1 MVHVIRRF
9 SGPLLVVVIS
19 LLLPSTARAQAA
31 ITGVVRDAS
40 GGVLPGVTVAAT
52 SPVLIEK
59 VRSVVTDGT
68 GQYRIVDLRP
78 GVYAVSFELQGFSV
92 VRREGIELSGNFV
105 ATVNTELRVGAVEET
120 ITVTGETPI
129 VDVQSARRQEIIDR
143 DVISAIPSSRN
154 AIGLQNL
161 IPGMSATGGVG
172 VIGNSNTDSGNI
184 GGTMQS
190 VAAAIHGGRAADS
203 RIYADGINMGWAGGN
218 GGGGNMPQVASAQE
232 VVLTISGGLA
242 DAETG
247 GVVVNVIP
255 REGANTFSGQFNF
268 SGSNDSLQGSNYT
281 DRLKAKGLR
290 SPAELISVY
299 DVNPMVGGRIV
310 ADKLWF
316 YSGFRQTG
324 GKNTVP
330 GLWWNKNAGD
340 PTKWIVDFD
349 RSQPAFTTRV
359 ERQATLRL
367 TWQAT
372 PRNKF
377 NMLWAEQYLD
387 SNYGKGGGA
396 ETAGQLTTPE
406 ATPRSYYIP
415 SRQPHVTWSSPISG
429 RLLAEAGWGM
439 YQARYRFGPR
449 DDGTHD
455 PRMIQVLEQGGEV
468 PNLLSR
474 APAAPAQGGFAHSL
488 IGNLASVRASLTYVT
503 GAHNIKFGYQ
513 GGFGNPSQTYNYPN
527 QVTQIRMRDGVP
539 NQLTQ
544 TTVVGGHI
552 KYVRNLIPI
561 NFYAQDQWTFNRLTL
576 QGGLRYDSLISN
588 YPDSRV
594 GGPGYPYAP
603 EEIAYPSRSTP
614 GYRWKDISPRIGVA
628 YDLFGNGKTAVRFNL
643 GKYMEAITATNN
655 DLDMNPLVRTVVRTT
670 RGWTDTNRDY
680 VPDCNLMDPAAN
692 GECARMDNQNLG
704 RQVFN
709 RTFDSDYVGGW
720 GKRPHNWN
728 IGLSVQHE
736 VAPRVSVTVGYH
748 RNSWGNWYV
757 VDNRAT
763 SLEDYTPFSIQAPLD
778 PRLPG
783 GGGYTIDG
791 LYNLVPTKVG
801 LVDELAQSYRNFGE
815 QEENWQGFQYSVVG
829 RLPWGLTVQ
838 GGAGTGR
845 KRADGCAA
853 RARLPELGTGPTGAA
868 NSSVTAT
875 VLVTTQRG
883 SLSVTNPYCRFVE
896 PYRTDFRGLATYTIP
911 RADVQVALT
920 WMSVPGEYLEANFV
934 VDNAWIAAGPQP
946 LGRPLTGAAV
956 ATVNLIPP
964 YSMFADRRN
973 NMDFRVAKILRFG
986 GTRSLVGVDIYN
998 LLNTDVV
1005 TAYNQT
1011 FVPGGQWLTPTA
1023 LQPAR
1028 YARISMEVSF

>member
-1 MVHVIRRF
+1 MLNPVQR
-9 SGPLLVVVIS
+9 SLLVILIA
-19 LLLPSTARAQAA
+19 LLLPSAAYAQAA

-40 GGVLPGVTVAAT
+40 GGVLPGVTVEAA

-59 VRSVVTDGT
+59 VRQVVTDAT

-78 GVYAVSFELQGFSV
+78 GLYSVTFELPGFSV
-92 VRREGIELSGNFV
+92 VRREGIELSGNFI
-105 ATVNTELRVGAVEET
+105 ATVNAELRVGAVEET

-190 VAAAIHGGRAADS
+190 AAAAMHGGRAADS

-255 REGANTFSGQFNF
+255 REGANTFSGQFNY

-299 DVNPMVGGRIV
+299 DVNPMFGGRIV

-324 GKNTVP
+324 AKNTVP
-330 GLWWNKNAGD
+330 GMFWNKNAGD

-359 ERQATLRL
+359 ERQATIRV

-449 DDGTHD
+449 NDGTHD
-455 PRMIQVLEQGGEV
+455 PQMIQVLEQGGEV

-488 IGNLASVRASLTYVT
+488 IGNLASLRASLTYVT

-552 KYVRNLIPI
+552 KYVRNLIPV

-588 YPDSRV
+588 YPESRV
-594 GGPGYPYAP
+594 GGSGYPYAP
-603 EEIAYPSRSTP
+603 EEIVYPSRSTP

-680 VPDCNLMDPAAN
+680 APDCDLMNPAAN

-709 RTFDSDYVGGW
+709 RSFDPDYVGGW
-720 GKRPHNWN
+720 GTRPYNWN
-728 IGLSVQHE
+728 VGLSVQHE
-736 VAPRVSVTVGYH
+736 VAPRVSVTAGFH

-783 GGGYTIDG
+783 GGGYTVSG

-815 QEENWQGFQYSVVG
+815 QEESWQGFQYSVVA

-845 KRADGCAA
+845 KLADGCAA
-853 RARLPELGTGPTGAA
+853 RAKLPEVGTGPTGAA
-868 NSSVTAT
+868 NSSVTAN

-934 VDNAWIAAGPQP
+934 ADNAWIAAGPQP

-956 ATVNLIPP
+956 ATVNLIQP
-964 YSMFADRRN
+964 YTIFADRRN
-973 NMDFRVAKILRFG
+973 NMDFRVAKIFRYG
-986 GTRSLVGVDIYN
+986 GTRTQVGVDIYN
-998 LLNTDVV
+998 LMNVDVV

-1011 FVPGGQWLTPTA
+1011 FVPGGPWLTPTA